1 MRYPISEKIYLCEM
15 QSSRFACLPDDD
27 EADAKVLK
35 QQEKERKKEEAKK
48 NAKNKPKEM
57 PKAQKE
63 AKDLQ
68 NMAFGG
74 SSKKKNKKKNNK
86 QTTPSKD
93 DSSNFEEW
101 KERDKAAV
109 EDNFTAAMQ
118 EAILQ
123 SKLDFEQQK
132 EVEAA
137 QQQLLNTGQG
147 SQEVMD
153 SLDKEDRKKVVKL
166 QKKLNTM
173 TLDQFNSA
181 SEQKDSPNTNGDK
194 VKEYILS

>member
-1 MRYPISEKIYLCEM
+1 M

-27 EADAKVLK
+27 AADAKVLK

-48 NAKNKPKEM
+48 NAKNKPKEV

-68 NMAFGG
+68 NLAFGG
-74 SSKKKNKKKNNK
+74 NSKKKNKKKNK
-86 QTTPSKD
+86 QATPGKD

-109 EDNFTAAMQ
+109 EDNFSAAMH

-123 SKLDFEQQK
+123 SKLEFEHQK
-132 EVEAA
+132 QVEAA
-137 QQQLLNTGQG
+137 QQQMLNTGQG

-153 SLDKEDRKKVVKL
+153 SLDKEERKKVVKM

-181 SEQKDSPNTNGDK
+181 SDQKDQSLDTNGEK
-194 VKEYILS
+194 VHLS

>member
-1 MRYPISEKIYLCEM
+1 M

-68 NMAFGG
+68 NLAFGG

-86 QTTPSKD
+86 QTTPGKD

-118 EAILQ
+118 AAILQ

-137 QQQLLNTGQG
+137 QQELLTTGQG
-147 SQEVMD
+147 SQEVMA

-181 SEQKDSPNTNGDK
+181 SEQKDSPDTNGDK
-194 VKEYILS
+194 VHEYILS